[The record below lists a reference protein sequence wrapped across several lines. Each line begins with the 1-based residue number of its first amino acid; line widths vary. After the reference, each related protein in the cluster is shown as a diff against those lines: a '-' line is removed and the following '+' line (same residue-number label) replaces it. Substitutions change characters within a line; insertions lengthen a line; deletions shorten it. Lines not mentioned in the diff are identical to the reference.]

1 MGIYVSENHMK
12 VITDSHGD
20 DDKVYRLGDIEPYEA
35 YTDNVGKLFRNMQKE
50 YGRCTGAVYI
60 DTSEGTKKIGWVFR
74 KREEYSDYRGR
85 GDRYYTRE
93 VWVQLQEAEPE
104 RKTTIDKGD
113 YTP

>member
-20 DDKVYRLGDIEPYEA
+20 DDKVYRLG
-35 YTDNVGKLFRNMQKE
+35 NMQKE

-93 VWVQLQEAEPE
+93 VWVQLHDAEPE